1 MKTFLTGLV
10 LAATVAW
17 TVPAAAQGSAT
28 IEVAEPWARPSPGG
42 GKMSAAYLILRNKG
56 SAADQLLSASAPV
69 AESVELHTVVKDGDV
84 MRMRPV
90 AAIEVA
96 PGATTVLQ
104 PGGFHIMLI
113 GLKAPLKQGDRFPL
127 ELNFAKAGKQKV
139 EVMVGAPGAA
149 HGTGH
154 RH

>member
-10 LAATVAW
+10 LAAAVAW
-17 TVPAAAQGSAT
+17 TVPAAAQSGGA

-42 GKMSAAYLILRNKG
+42 SKMSAAYLTLHNKG
-56 SAADQLLSASAPV
+56 AAADQLLSASAPV

-90 AAIEVA
+90 AEIEVA
-96 PGATTVLQ
+96 PGSTTVLQ

-127 ELNFAKAGKQKV
+127 ELTFAKAGQRQV
-139 EVMVGAPGAA
+139 EVTVGAPGAA